1 MKKVKVEVYKIIAS
15 VLDIPQSSIHPHSK
29 WEDNNTDSFA
39 LVELIV
45 AIQQHF
51 NIKFDSSE
59 LGKLENV
66 EDLVRAVEHKL
77 TK

>member
-1 MKKVKVEVYKIIAS
+1 MKNIKSEVYKIIAS
-15 VLDIPQSSIHPHSK
+15 VLDIRIADIHLNSK
-29 WEDNNTDSFA
+29 WEENNTDSFA

-66 EDLVRAVEHKL
+66 EDLVRAVEHKV